1 MLEKHRE
8 EKKYL
13 PNIIFVMILAGYP
26 IFSGITIALGL
37 DNNSLSIAYR
47 LIVFAAAS
55 ILLFLSWFRYGL
67 RINYNIFIGAIFLFF
82 YITRMLLEWVLNS
95 EGAKLDWNDF
105 WSFLL
110 LICLVPAV
118 PYIWEKN
125 IPDES
130 NTPNAIILFGI
141 IGLVLN
147 FYLTFHVGNLSLED
161 HLLSGRLESERLNP
175 IAYGHL
181 GVSTAV
187 VSLWALLIKR
197 EINILTILGL
207 LIGVLG
213 VTASGSRGPFLSLAV
228 CVLMILTQLKFRANK
243 ITIVLIAVFLMC
255 AILLDIFID
264 FDNFFILNRVKT
276 SMFEDDGRSQIF
288 SDAYHAFL
296 DNIFLGAG
304 YPFDAYPHNIVLE
317 AFMSSG
323 IFGGVLMIATLS
335 IGVMASFRVLKNKKF
350 SWVSLLFIQYLFF
363 SMVSS
368 TIYYSNILWM
378 LWACVVTLSANRYFA
393 EGNKNASLYIK

>member
-1 MLEKHRE
+1 MSMLEKHGE
-8 EKKYL
+8 ERKYL
-13 PNIIFVMILAGYP
+13 KNIIFVMILVGYP
-26 IFSGITIALGL
+26 IFSGITMALGV

-55 ILLFLSWFRYGL
+55 ILIFLSLFRYGV
-67 RINYNIFIGAIFLFF
+67 RINYKILIGVIFIFF
-82 YITRMLLEWVLNS
+82 YIIRMLSEWVVNS

-110 LICLVPAV
+110 LICLVPAL
-118 PYIWEKN
+118 PYVWGKN

-130 NTPNAIILFGI
+130 NTPHAIIVFGI

-161 HLLSGRLESERLNP
+161 QLLSGRLESERLNP

-187 VSLWALLIKR
+187 VSLWALVIKR
-197 EINILTILGL
+197 EMNILTILGVF
-207 LIGVLG
+207 IGVLG
-213 VTASGSRGPFLSLAV
+213 AAASGSRGPFLSLAV
-228 CVLMILTQLKFRANK
+228 CVLIILTQLKFRA
-243 ITIVLIAVFLMC
+243 IVLIAVLLMFFV
-255 AILLDIFID
+255 LFGLFID
-264 FDNFFILNRVKT
+264 FDNVYILSRVKT
-276 SMFEDDGRSQIF
+276 SMFEDDARSQIF

-296 DNIFLGAG
+296 DNIFIGVG

-323 IFGGVLMIATLS
+323 IFGGVLMVATLS
-335 IGVMASFRVLKNKKF
+335 IGVMASFRVLKNKNF
-350 SWVSLLFIQYLFF
+350 SWVSLLFIQYLLF
-363 SMVSS
+363 SMVSGS
-368 TIYYSNILWM
+368 IYYSNILWM
-378 LWACVVTLSANRYFA
+378 LWVCVVTLSANRYFRK
-393 EGNKNASLYIK
+393 EI